1 VRLRRTIVDRHNRI
15 RIESGARIGFDPE
28 YDAQRYPLSPGGV
41 VVVPRGRTP
50 FFARDEHGSVIG
62 YTK

>member
-41 VVVPRGRTP
+41 VVPRGCTP
-50 FFARDEHGSVIG
+50 FFARDEHGSGIG
-62 YTK
+62 YAE

>member
-28 YDAQRYPLSPGGV
+28 HDARRYPRSPGGV
-41 VVVPRGRTP
+41 AVVPRGCTP
-50 FFARDEHGSVIG
+50 FFARDEHGSGIG
-62 YTK
+62 YAE